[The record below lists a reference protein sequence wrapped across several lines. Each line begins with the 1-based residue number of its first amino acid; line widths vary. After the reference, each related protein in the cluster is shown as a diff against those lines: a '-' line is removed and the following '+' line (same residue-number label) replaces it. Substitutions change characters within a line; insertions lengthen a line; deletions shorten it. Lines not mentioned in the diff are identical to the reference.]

1 MLHAARLGFPH
12 PVTGVTLDWTAPPPA
27 DFVAVYEALGG
38 SRGDL

>member
-12 PVTGVTLDWTAPPPA
+12 PVTGVTLDWTAPPPV

-38 SRGDL
+38 SSGDL

>member
-12 PVTGVTLDWTAPPPA
+12 PVTGVTLDWTASPPA

-38 SRGDL
+38 SSGDL